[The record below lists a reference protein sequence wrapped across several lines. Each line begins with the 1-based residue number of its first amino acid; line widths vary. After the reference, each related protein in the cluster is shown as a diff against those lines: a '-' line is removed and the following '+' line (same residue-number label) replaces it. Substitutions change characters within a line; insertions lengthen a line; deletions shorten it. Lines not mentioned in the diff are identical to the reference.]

1 MEQSLSKRRILL
13 VEHERSLPP
22 EIRGLINDQP
32 DLTCCSQVL
41 GGLSI
46 PAAVAL
52 EMPDLVLLGLSLN
65 NGDAFELA
73 NSLRLEF
80 PDLQVLVW
88 SEGDET
94 LYAEQALRAGARG
107 YIMREE
113 TAEEMLTAIRTIL
126 SGKIYLSHAMSVML
140 VQRVLKPGSSRAPK
154 TAQD

>member
-94 LYAEQALRAGARG
+94 LYVEQ
-107 YIMREE
+107 
-113 TAEEMLTAIRTIL
+113 
-126 SGKIYLSHAMSVML
+126 
-140 VQRVLKPGSSRAPK
+140 
-154 TAQD
+154 